1 MNTTTMH
8 AAVFSRRRHRPFL
21 APIWLTALLIAI
33 IIAAAV
39 LIYESAET
47 TTIVVVQPGERSL
60 GSIADPPLVI
70 EGERR
75 AERLASLFGV
85 TASPGRITAIY
96 VSAARRARQTAAP
109 LAARLGLQPIVIE
122 DDNPDAIAGR
132 ALSEHRGETLMVVD
146 SGSTVPQLVEALS
159 GVKPAPVADNEYG
172 SIYIV
177 SVPILGSAGVLQL
190 HY

>member
-1 MNTTTMH
+1 MQTV
-8 AAVFSRRRHRPFL
+8 VFSRHRHRPFL
-21 APIWLTALLIAI
+21 APIWLTALLVAVIV
-33 IIAAAV
+33 AAAV
-39 LIYESAET
+39 LLYQSAQT
-47 TTIVVVQPGERSL
+47 TTVVVVRPGERPL

-75 AERLASLFGV
+75 AERLAHLFGA

-109 LAARLGLQPIVIE
+109 LAARLGLRPIVF
-122 DDNPDAIAGR
+122 DDGDPGSIAGR
-132 ALSEHRGETLMVVD
+132 ALSEHRGETVMIVD
-146 SGSTVPQLVEALS
+146 SGSTVSQLVEALS
-159 GVKPAPVADNEYG
+159 GVRPTPVADREYG

>member
-1 MNTTTMH
+1 MNSPEMQTV
-8 AAVFSRRRHRPFL
+8 VFSRHRHRPFL
-21 APIWLTALLIAI
+21 APIWLTALLVAVIV
-33 IIAAAV
+33 AAAV
-39 LIYESAET
+39 LLYQSAQT
-47 TTIVVVQPGERSL
+47 TTVVVVRPGERPL

-75 AERLASLFGV
+75 AERLAHLFGA

-109 LAARLGLQPIVIE
+109 LAARLGLRPIVF
-122 DDNPDAIAGR
+122 DDGDPGSIAGR
-132 ALSEHRGETLMVVD
+132 ALSEHRGETVMIVD
-146 SGSTVPQLVEALS
+146 SGSTVSQLVEALS
-159 GVKPAPVADNEYG
+159 GVRPTPVAEREYG

>member
-1 MNTTTMH
+1 MH
-8 AAVFSRRRHRPFL
+8 AAVFSSHRHRPFL
-21 APIWLTALLIAI
+21 APIWLTALLVAVVIV
-33 IIAAAV
+33 AAV
-39 LIYESAET
+39 LIYQSAQT
-47 TTIVVVQPGERSL
+47 TTVVIVHPGERPL

-75 AERLASLFGV
+75 AERLAHLFGA

-109 LAARLGLQPIVIE
+109 LAARLGLKPIVV
-122 DDNPDAIAGR
+122 DDDDPDAIAGR
-132 ALSEHRGETLMVVD
+132 ALSEHRGETLMIVD
-146 SGSTVPQLVEALS
+146 SDASVPQLVEALS
-159 GVKPAPVADNEYG
+159 GVRPVPVAESEYG

>member
-1 MNTTTMH
+1 MKTPATQG
-8 AAVFSRRRHRPFL
+8 AAFGRHRHRPFL
-21 APIWLTALLIAI
+21 APIWLTAILIAVI
-33 IIAAAV
+33 VAAAV

-47 TTIVVVQPGERSL
+47 TTIVIVRPGERSL

-70 EGERR
+70 EGEQR
-75 AERLASLFGV
+75 AERLAHLFGE

-109 LAARLGLQPIVIE
+109 LAARLGLQPIVLE
-122 DDNPDAIAGR
+122 DDNPDAIAAR
-132 ALSEHRGETLMVVD
+132 ALGEHRGETLMIVD
-146 SGSTVPQLVEALS
+146 NGSTVPELVEALS
-159 GVKPAPVADNEYG
+159 GLKPAPVSDTEYG

-177 SVPILGSAGVLQL
+177 SVPILGSAGLLQL

>member
-1 MNTTTMH
+1 MQAT
-8 AAVFSRRRHRPFL
+8 ALSSRRHRPFL
-21 APIWLTALLIAI
+21 APIWLLALLIAVV
-33 IIAAAV
+33 IAAAV

-47 TTIVVVQPGERSL
+47 TTVVIVRPGERPL

-70 EGERR
+70 EGEQR
-75 AERLASLFGV
+75 AERLAHLFGA

-109 LAARLGLQPIVIE
+109 LAARLRLEPIVIE
-122 DDNPDAIAGR
+122 DDDPGAVAAR
-132 ALSEHRGETLMVVD
+132 ALGEHRGETVMIVD
-146 SGSTVPQLVEALS
+146 SGSTVPELVEALS
-159 GVKPAPVADNEYG
+159 GLRPAPVSESEYG

>member
-1 MNTTTMH
+1 MKTTEAQ
-8 AAVFSRRRHRPFL
+8 AAAFGRHRHRPFL
-21 APIWLTALLIAI
+21 APIWLTALLIAVI
-33 IIAAAV
+33 VAAAV

-47 TTIVVVQPGERSL
+47 TTVVIVRPGERPL

-70 EGERR
+70 EGEKR
-75 AERLASLFGV
+75 AERLAHLFGE

-96 VSAARRARQTAAP
+96 VSPARRARQTAAP
-109 LAARLGLQPIVIE
+109 LAARLALQPIVLE
-122 DDNPDAIAGR
+122 DDNPDAIAAR
-132 ALSEHRGETLMVVD
+132 ALSEHRGETVMIVD
-146 SGSTVPQLVEALS
+146 SGSTVPELVEALS
-159 GVKPAPVADNEYG
+159 GLKPAPVSDTEYG